1 MEGDREKAYKIII
14 NSLKTKENEVPDN
27 LCLCGRICKDK
38 FVESEYNNKE
48 MLQEAIHWYRRGFEI
63 QPNEYAG
70 INLMTLLVSFFKLV
84 YQCGQGQSQ
93 LRDVGSGEAPPVLLL
108 PLFFDLAAS
117 LNLKNLKN
125 TTAASKYIPKTWTSL
140 FLDGTVIFDLPT
152 RGRPFNSYDV
162 AQTHL

>member
-84 YQCGQGQSQ
+84 YHSVARANLTAVFNFIQI
-93 LRDVGSGEAPPVLLL
+93 VPVHTVLC
-108 PLFFDLAAS
+108 LFFPKRQFEIS
-117 LNLKNLKN
+117 LLII
-125 TTAASKYIPKTWTSL
+125 YIFQKIGCGWER
-140 FLDGTVIFDLPT
+140 I
-152 RGRPFNSYDV
+152 SYF
-162 AQTHL
+162 T

>member
-1 MEGDREKAYKIII
+1 MEGDREKAYEIIT

-70 INLMTLLVSFFKLV
+70 INLMTLLVSFKLFHHSV
-84 YQCGQGQSQ
+84 TNTI
-93 LRDVGSGEAPPVLLL
+93 
-108 PLFFDLAAS
+108 AAS
-117 LNLKNLKN
+117 M
-125 TTAASKYIPKTWTSL
+125 YIIAD
-140 FLDGTVIFDLPT
+140 FLDIFRIKVP
-152 RGRPFNSYDV
+152 
-162 AQTHL
+162 

>member
-14 NSLKTKENEVPDN
+14 ESLKTKENEVPDI

-70 INLMTLLVSFFKLV
+70 INLMTLLVSFK
-84 YQCGQGQSQ
+84 
-93 LRDVGSGEAPPVLLL
+93 
-108 PLFFDLAAS
+108 
-117 LNLKNLKN
+117 
-125 TTAASKYIPKTWTSL
+125 L
-140 FLDGTVIFDLPT
+140 FLSQCDKYYRSINVHYSRFRIFLD
-152 RGRPFNSYDV
+152 FFSIKV
-162 AQTHL
+162 A